1 MKKLVNLI
9 GIAALSIATVCSSA
23 FSAEIQTAA
32 GSQEIAEKPNR
43 IAVFD
48 IAAIDTLDALG
59 VKIDGVPN
67 NLYIDALKQKLGSTE
82 QVGTLFEPDL
92 EALNALAPELIIVG
106 GRSSTQIEQT
116 SRVAPSIDMTIWG
129 DDLIDQARQR
139 ILDYGKL
146 FEIEEKTQSLVSE
159 FDAKIE
165 ETKSAANG
173 KGNAL
178 IVMTNGP
185 KISVYG
191 PNSRFGWV
199 HTTLDIPAADPQID
213 AGEHGDAV
221 SFEFIAEIDPDWL
234 IVVDR
239 AAAIG
244 SNEQN
249 AKATLDNEL
258 IRNTKA
264 WQSGQV
270 IYVPSSNVYIAAGG
284 ARSTM
289 AVFDALAEGFSK
301 AE

>member
-9 GIAALSIATVCSSA
+9 GIAALSISAVCSSA

-32 GSQEIAEKPNR
+32 GAQEIAEKPNR

-59 VKIDGVPN
+59 VKIDGVSN

-146 FEIEEKTQSLVSE
+146 FEIEEKAQSLVSE

-258 IRNTKA
+258 ISNTKA

-284 ARSTM
+284 VRSTM

-301 AE
+301 AK